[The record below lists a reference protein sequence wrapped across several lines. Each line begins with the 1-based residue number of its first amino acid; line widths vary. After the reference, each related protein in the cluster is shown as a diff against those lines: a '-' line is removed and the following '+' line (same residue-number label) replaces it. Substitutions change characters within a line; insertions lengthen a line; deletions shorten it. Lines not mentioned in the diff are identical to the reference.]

1 MSEIE
6 KIDLVKHYLKSI
18 RTETD
23 KSISRLEV
31 HKLRW
36 VIARDREKNITFLEY
51 VELSDFIEDV
61 WRQKRI
67 IL

>member
-1 MSEIE
+1 MTEIE
-6 KIDLVKHYLKSI
+6 KIDLVKHYLQSI

-23 KSISRLEV
+23 KPISRLEV

-36 VIARDREKNITFLEY
+36 FIARDKTKNISFLEY